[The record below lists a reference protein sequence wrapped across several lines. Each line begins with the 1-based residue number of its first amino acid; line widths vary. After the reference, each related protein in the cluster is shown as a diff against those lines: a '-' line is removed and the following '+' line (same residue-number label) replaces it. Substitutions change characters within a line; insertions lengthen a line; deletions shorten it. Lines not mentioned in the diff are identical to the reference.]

1 MHYIYIKQFNNISL
15 MTFMRYLKYWCVC
28 IDSLI
33 VILLANQ
40 IILEPTLL
48 VYSVTVQLLFNF
60 SLLQGIYAPRIQRL
74 KWSLQL
80 TQLDRLITCTVSGN
94 CMWLPF
100 QYYRTYTRERFN
112 NTRTCSCWGQE
123 EGGGRSLRLVSLL
136 IQYFFV
142 LGFYFLIYVSS
153 VFIHIN
159 ITLSTWTHSCSKP
172 LLIRHTYHVYNLQYK
187 HIKNLETNANPFI
200 KVRLIKKR
208 LLSRMKRIHTCLC

>member
-15 MTFMRYLKYWCVC
+15 MTFMSYLKYWCVC

-74 KWSLQL
+74 KRSLQL

-94 CMWLPF
+94 WMWLPF

-123 EGGGRSLRLVSLL
+123 EGGGEVSKTS
-136 IQYFFV
+136 V
-142 LGFYFLIYVSS
+142 TSNTVFLCFRIL
-153 VFIHIN
+153 FLN
-159 ITLSTWTHSCSKP
+159 ICFLCV
-172 LLIRHTYHVYNLQYK
+172 HTYKHNL
-187 HIKNLETNANPFI
+187 INLNTFMFKATLN
-200 KVRLIKKR
+200 
-208 LLSRMKRIHTCLC
+208 